1 MDSYISCNI
10 SPSGDEHSESPK
22 FIDYPTVYEST
33 TSCIIESQINRVEK
47 SEIIQEVVPKKKTKK
62 SKNDINDKTNL
73 SKKRERER
81 ESKKGNGKRKKSD
94 RKDNMKKTITVWFL
108 KFLISLINAII
119 QRLLIEEDNVQQY
132 KIKAI
137 TYEENINI
145 DNIKKL
151 KEKTIRDIIIS
162 MKKSGKYKDKNKN
175 ENKNENEKENENE
188 NAKIC
193 NIIVEKEKKI
203 ENILNQKYM
212 EFFEI
217 FCGTK
222 KLIDLSKYGINIEI
236 PLNSDTI
243 LKKDLIEKIKNKN
256 NQNDLDQ
263 NDLNQYVKIFDECIN
278 QYKKI

>member
-22 FIDYPTVYEST
+22 LIDYPTVYEST
-33 TSCIIESQINRVEK
+33 SSCNIESQINRVEK
-47 SEIIQEVVPKKKTKK
+47 SEIIQDHVPKKKTQK

-73 SKKRERER
+73 NKKRER
-81 ESKKGNGKRKKSD
+81 ESKKGNGKRNKSK

-132 KIKAI
+132 KIKGI

-175 ENKNENEKENENE
+175 ENKNENEKENENENE

>member
-1 MDSYISCNI
+1 MDSDILCNI

-22 FIDYPTVYEST
+22 LIDYPTVYETT

-47 SEIIQEVVPKKKTKK
+47 SEIIQDHVPKKKTQK
-62 SKNDINDKTNL
+62 SKNDINNKTNL
-73 SKKRERER
+73 NKKRER
-81 ESKKGNGKRKKSD
+81 ESKKENGKRKKSD
-94 RKDNMKKTITVWFL
+94 RKDNMKKSITVWFL
-108 KFLISLINAII
+108 KFLITFINAII

-132 KIKAI
+132 KLKAI

-151 KEKTIRDIIIS
+151 KEKTIKEIIIS
-162 MKKSGKYKDKNKN
+162 MKKSGKYKDENKN
-175 ENKNENEKENENE
+175 ENENEKENENE

-193 NIIVEKEKKI
+193 NIIVEKDKKI

-217 FCGTK
+217 FCGSK

-243 LKKDLIEKIKNKN
+243 LKKDLIEKRKNK
-256 NQNDLDQ
+256 NDLDQ
-263 NDLNQYVKIFDECIN
+263 KDLNQYVKIFDECIN
-278 QYKKI
+278 EYKKI

>member
-22 FIDYPTVYEST
+22 LIDYPTVYEST
-33 TSCIIESQINRVEK
+33 SSCNIESQINRVEK
-47 SEIIQEVVPKKKTKK
+47 SEIIQDHVPKKKTQK

-73 SKKRERER
+73 NKKRER
-81 ESKKGNGKRKKSD
+81 ESKKGNGKRNKSN

-162 MKKSGKYKDKNKN
+162 MKKSGKYKD
-175 ENKNENEKENENE
+175 ENKNENENEKENE

-193 NIIVEKEKKI
+193 NIIVEKDKKI

-217 FCGTK
+217 FCGSK
-222 KLIDLSKYGINIEI
+222 KLIDQSKYGINIEI

-256 NQNDLDQ
+256 NKNDLEQ
-263 NDLNQYVKIFDECIN
+263 NDLNQYVKIFDECIKDYN
-278 QYKKI
+278 KI